1 MVKLRDKRAARVS
14 RRVQARGGGGGSSP
28 PSFGRGRSAR
38 DKGRKRRLTRYKCTY
53 VGDNGRE
60 NNRWRYGERK
70 ISLCHAPDTALLL
83 THVPTT
89 ATISG
94 YTFRHP
100 RLKVN
105 DPRSRSMTHLL
116 YRFVYVCVFVCLFF
130 NRTRNKSGHIGHV
143 GFIFHF
149 PRRLTA
155 LDRSIPFFREIF
167 P

>member
-116 YRFVYVCVFVCLFF
+116 YRFVRVRVCLFVF
-130 NRTRNKSGHIGHV
+130 QRPKRNKSGHIGHV

-149 PRRLTA
+149 PRRLMP